1 VIGKLLRATRGVC
14 GALVLVFS
22 ARRLLLLAASY
33 RTSAEP
39 ASGDE
44 TLPSLAIVVPC
55 RNEARS
61 VDRLLESLAD
71 TAYPAD
77 RLAVVLVDDGSNDGT
92 GELLERWAAAGE
104 RRHAIR
110 AAGGVGKVG
119 ALEAGLTAVDGAELI
134 AVCDAD
140 QRPRP
145 DCWRRLV
152 LSFGDDRVGAI
163 AGFLAPANHD
173 ASIVSR
179 YAALESWVHQLVT
192 SEGKDRLGLNPPTLG
207 GGSVYRRAA
216 LDDVGGFVAG
226 ISGEDVTTSVA
237 LTEAGWTTRFVR
249 GAVVENDVVSG
260 WDNYW
265 HQHVRWAR
273 GTLGTT
279 GEHRRHSPAPVGR
292 RLESWVVSS
301 GYLDRLAFL
310 GTLVLPGGRSRT
322 LPALY
327 ALAAGLEVCVA
338 LARGGVPVRTAPRY
352 LAALVVVFPVD
363 IAATAAAVV
372 SHLRR
377 RPLTWQSPR

>member
-1 VIGKLLRATRGVC
+1 MIGTLFRATRSLC
-14 GALVLVFS
+14 AAFVLVFS

-33 RTSAEP
+33 RPSPETPSE
-39 ASGDE
+39 DE
-44 TLPSLAIVVPC
+44 LLPSLAIVVPC

-61 VDRLLESLAD
+61 VDRLLEALAEI
-71 TAYPAD
+71 AYPAD

-110 AAGGVGKVG
+110 AAGQGKVR
-119 ALEAGLTAVDGAELI
+119 ALEAGLRAVDGAELI

-152 LSFGDDRVGAI
+152 LSFRDDRVGAI

-173 ASIVSR
+173 MSVVSR

-249 GAVVENDVVSG
+249 DAVVENDVVAG

-273 GTLGTT
+273 GTLDTT
-279 GEHRRHSPAPVGR
+279 GGHRRRSPAPVGR
-292 RLESWVVSS
+292 RLESWAVSS

-310 GTLVLPGGRSRT
+310 GTLALPGRRSRT

-338 LARGGVPVRTAPRY
+338 LARGGVSVRAAPRY

-363 IAATAAAVV
+363 VVATAAAVV

-377 RPLTWQSPR
+377 RPVTWQSPR